1 MNTAKIPDDVEFIR
15 VAEVLRITG
24 LGRSTLYE
32 KMLANEFPKQV
43 SLGGR
48 SVAWVKSEVQAWAKA
63 RISAARPGQDDPFC
77 TSLSK

>member
-1 MNTAKIPDDVEFIR
+1 MNAAQIPDDVEFIR

-43 SLGGR
+43 NLGGR

-63 RISAARPGQDDPFC
+63 RISAARPGHDAQSANSP
-77 TSLSK
+77 SK